1 MTIRKDVMVCVY
13 LSFQAT
19 NSRDTKK
26 VLNTMRKKL
35 EQLDIHVG
43 TVEVAGVADVC
54 DSCNHIVKGENL
66 TCENCGS
73 LLTDE

>member
-1 MTIRKDVMVCVY
+1 MAIRKDVMVCVY

-26 VLNTMRKKL
+26 VLSTMRKKL

-54 DSCNHIVKGENL
+54 DGCNHIVKERSH
-66 TCENCGS
+66 TCPNCGA
-73 LLTDE
+73 LLTEE